1 MSPATKV
8 AAMLV
13 MAATAAGVVAGEIPK
28 SLSSEHDRIVV
39 SHRPQGA
46 TSAAF
51 QLHYFCLQGLGE
63 LPRLILEI
71 SQTPYDSVMYFTTK
85 EYKSFAPFGQMP
97 VLHVK
102 KDDGS
107 EAWLAQSGAIVRYLS
122 KKLGLSG
129 ATEEE
134 ESMVDMVF
142 EGSKDIMGKKPAVH
156 EAVDSDS
163 TDAQRLRMYLE
174 KSEGLLGSK
183 QYFVGDKLTYADV
196 GMFHALYTLQE
207 VGDKYLD
214 RAGYK
219 SLSAFVTRMASLP
232 SLSAYLSSE
241 RRVPLTEK
249 ELGKGSDKYI
259 YTRELPE
266 GMIRE
271 EGKKEL

>member
-1 MSPATKV
+1 
-8 AAMLV
+8 
-13 MAATAAGVVAGEIPK
+13 
-28 SLSSEHDRIVV
+28 
-39 SHRPQGA
+39 
-46 TSAAF
+46 
-51 QLHYFCLQGLGE
+51 
-63 LPRLILEI
+63 
-71 SQTPYDSVMYFTTK
+71 MYFTTK

-142 EGSKDIMGKKPAVH
+142 EGSKDIMGRKAAVH
-156 EAVDSDS
+156 EGLES
-163 TDAQRLRMYLE
+163 TLPDVLTLRMHLE

-183 QYFVGDKLTYADV
+183 QYFVGDRLTYADV

-241 RRVPLTEK
+241 RYLRA
-249 ELGKGSDKYI
+249 
-259 YTRELPE
+259 
-266 GMIRE
+266 
-271 EGKKEL
+271 